1 MADKKKRMS
10 WISLGVLLC
19 VVIVSMVVLMVREKP
34 KERIEGNGWKI
45 YCVNNAETKVVSEG
59 YFMPEEADEM
69 EEQIECLLAG
79 LRAEPGEY
87 ANLKAIPDRI
97 ALKSW
102 MLVGNQ
108 LTLDFDV
115 SYANI
120 TGISEILR
128 RTAIVKTLCQI
139 EGVEFV
145 SFTVAGQPLMDS
157 NAQPIGMMSSSDFI
171 DNTGGETNYRQS
183 VTLNLF
189 FTGEDG
195 RTLKVSRHQVEFD
208 GTISLEEL
216 VIEQLVAGPLPEED
230 LHPTLPQDTNLLKI
244 SKKEGICY
252 VDFDSS
258 FLNKLPEISDEVAI
272 YSVVNSLTEISGVNQ
287 VQFMINGESQK
298 LYRENIPF
306 DGLFERNLDLVD
318 TVN

>member
-1 MADKKKRMS
+1 MI
-10 WISLGVLLC
+10 WIGLGVLFC
-19 VVIVSMVVLMVREKP
+19 VIIVILVILAVRKEPEK
-34 KERIEGNGWKI
+34 RIEENGWKI
-45 YCVNNAETKVVSEG
+45 YCVNKAETKVVSEG
-59 YFMPEEADEM
+59 FFMQEAADEV
-69 EEQIECLLAG
+69 EEQIECLLDAM
-79 LRAEPGEY
+79 RTEPGEY
-87 ANLKAIPDRI
+87 TNLKAIPDRI
-97 ALKSW
+97 TLKEW
-102 MLVGNQ
+102 VLVGNQ

-115 SYANI
+115 NYANI

-139 EGVEFV
+139 EGVDFV

-171 DNTGGETNYRQS
+171 DNTGGETNYKQT

-195 RTLKVSRHQVEFD
+195 RTLKVSRHQIEFD

-216 VIEQLVAGPLPEED
+216 VIEQLIAGPLPEEH
-230 LHPTLPQDTNLLKI
+230 LYPTLPSDAKLLKV

-258 FLNKLPEISDEVAI
+258 FLNKLPEVSDEVAI
-272 YSVVNSLTEISGVNQ
+272 YSVVNSLTEISGVSQ
-287 VQFMINGESQK
+287 VQFTINGESQK